1 MRLSRLPAA
10 VLAAAL
16 LTGAVSCA
24 ATVEGSGAPAPGVVA
39 GGPMPTGESTGQPTG
54 KPSGQPTGAPATQT
68 PAPGP
73 AGPTTNPVLVKE
85 RLLCALERS
94 AISSINSQFNKSKD
108 RDGQIR
114 ILRGGVTTVRS
125 HITRSGLPAADVIRS
140 SAQGVLDQLT
150 RLVAA
155 AGRGES
161 PSTQPYNLA
170 TAKFQKACNGV
181 S

>member
-24 ATVEGSGAPAPGVVA
+24 ATVEGSGAPASDVVA
-39 GGPMPTGESTGQPTG
+39 GGPLPTGEPTGESTGQPSG
-54 KPSGQPTGAPATQT
+54 KPTGAPTTRT
-68 PAPGP
+68 PAPG
-73 AGPTTNPVLVKE
+73 AASPTTNPVLVKE

-114 ILRGGVTTVRS
+114 ILRSGVITVGG
-125 HITRSGLPAADVIRS
+125 HITRSGLPAGDVIRS
-140 SAQGVLDQLT
+140 LAQGVLDQLT

-155 AGRGES
+155 ASRGES